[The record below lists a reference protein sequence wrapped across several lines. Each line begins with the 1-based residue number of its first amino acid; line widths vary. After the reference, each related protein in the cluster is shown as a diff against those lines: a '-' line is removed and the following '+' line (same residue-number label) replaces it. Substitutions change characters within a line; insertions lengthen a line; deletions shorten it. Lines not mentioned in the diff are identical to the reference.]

1 MSMVPPTYAAGAH
14 QAAEIMEAVVRAH
27 RQLLQEENVWK
38 IWDYAGSEPL
48 RKLDIT
54 LAQAQWAF
62 YEAKRRVRG
71 SEGFI

>member
-1 MSMVPPTYAAGAH
+1 MVPPTYAATAH
-14 QAAEIMEAVVRAH
+14 QAAAIMEAVVRTH
-27 RQLLQEENVWK
+27 RQLLKEDNVWR

-62 YEAKRRVRG
+62 HEAKRRVRD
-71 SEGFI
+71 SSS